1 MIIAIIF
8 FVVMFAFAAYLAWT
22 IWEAYG
28 EARNERVER
37 ARRRRVI
44 QEAEYQIHTKASTAF
59 QNMMRV
65 AREQTDGCRGHR

>member
-8 FVVMFAFAAYLAWT
+8 PVIMSALAAYLAWT

-28 EARNERVER
+28 EARNERVKR

-44 QEAEYQIHTKASTAF
+44 QPSVSTF
-59 QNMMRV
+59 SETVCLDKSMS
-65 AREQTDGCRGHR
+65 

>member
-8 FVVMFAFAAYLAWT
+8 LVIMSALVAYLAWT
-22 IWEAYG
+22 IWKAYG

-44 QEAEYQIHTKASTAF
+44 QQAEYQIHTKASEAF
-59 QNMMRV
+59 RNMMRV

>member
-1 MIIAIIF
+1 MIIASIF
-8 FVVMFAFAAYLAWT
+8 LAIMFALAAYLAWT

-28 EARNERVER
+28 EARNERLDR

-44 QEAEYQIHTKASTAF
+44 HEAEYQIHTKASEAF
-59 QNMMRV
+59 RNMMRV